1 MVIDVINLHKSFNGF
16 HVLNGISF
24 QVKKGEML
32 ALIGKSGCGKSV
44 ILKHVVGLL
53 KGDQGKVL
61 INGEDIA
68 ASKGI
73 ALEKL
78 RKKFGFLFQGGALFD
93 SLNIFDNV
101 AFPLREKT
109 KMKETVI
116 RDKVLFELEQVG
128 LNGSEHKYPAEVSG
142 GMKKRAAFARSLI
155 LDPEI
160 MLFDEPTTGLDPIIA
175 NTIHALIKKTH
186 DRLKFTGIIVTH
198 EIPKIFS
205 LVQKVAILND
215 GVIIDQG
222 TPQEIQAS
230 PHAFVQQFIAA
241 G

>member
-1 MVIDVINLHKSFNGF
+1 VE
-16 HVLNGISF
+16 
-24 QVKKGEML
+24 KGEIL
-32 ALIGKSGCGKSV
+32 ALIGKSGYGKSV
-44 ILKHVVGLL
+44 FLKHIVGLL

-61 INGEDIA
+61 INGEDITT
-68 ASKGI
+68 SKGTG
-73 ALEKL
+73 LEKL

-109 KMKETVI
+109 RMKETDI

-128 LNGSEHKYPAEVSG
+128 LQGSEKKYPAEISG

-175 NTIHALIKKTH
+175 NTIHTLIKNIH
-186 DRLKFTGIIVTH
+186 ERLKFTGIIVTH
-198 EIPKIFS
+198 EIPRIFS
-205 LVQKVAILND
+205 IVQKVAMLND
-215 GVIIDQG
+215 GVIIAQG

-230 PHAFVQQFIAA
+230 PHPLVQQFIVGGTEIAE
-241 G
+241 GN

>member
-1 MVIDVINLHKSFNGF
+1 VE
-16 HVLNGISF
+16 
-24 QVKKGEML
+24 KGEIL
-32 ALIGKSGCGKSV
+32 ALIGKSGYGKSV
-44 ILKHVVGLL
+44 FLKHIVGLL

-61 INGEDIA
+61 INGEDITT
-68 ASKGI
+68 SKGTG
-73 ALEKL
+73 LEKL

-109 KMKETVI
+109 RMKETDI

-128 LNGSEHKYPAEVSG
+128 LQGSEKKYPAEISG

-175 NTIHALIKKTH
+175 NTIHTLIKNIH
-186 DRLKFTGIIVTH
+186 ERLKFTGIIVTH
-198 EIPKIFS
+198 EIPRIFS
-205 LVQKVAILND
+205 IVQKVAMLND
-215 GVIIDQG
+215 GVIIAQG

-230 PHAFVQQFIAA
+230 PHRLVQQFIVGGTEIAE
-241 G
+241 GN